1 MSNRTIDLSP
11 LGGAAVAA
19 RVPRPPA
26 RWLTRV
32 VLPASVA
39 LAAVAILTYGARDL
53 LVRRVPVRVAPVI
66 PAAHFSSEGADPGAG
81 PEGDANP
88 AAPRSPAQDQLLAQA
103 PGWVEPAPYAVNVPA
118 LAEGV
123 IAAVLVL
130 EGDRVE
136 AGQVVA
142 RMIDDDA
149 RLDVRAAEADVRQR
163 RADIDMASAGVRTA
177 EARVT
182 VERAALEELTDDI
195 ERRRPLVG
203 VGGVSA
209 GEFRQSEIRRTAL
222 EARVEIAEREIAEA
236 RARLAQIE
244 ATLAPAEVVLDQAR
258 LRLSRMEIRAPA
270 SGVVLARE
278 VDPGSRIMFDATGME
293 PGASRVSG
301 SVLRLYDPA
310 RLQVR
315 VDVPL
320 ADAAKIA
327 PGCRA
332 QVVSEALPDRTFM
345 GVVERAVHQANI
357 QRNTVQF
364 KVVISDPSPALKP
377 EMLTRV
383 KLFPPAPE
391 AAAPGDG
398 AASTA
403 AMSGMSG
410 MSGASGVLVPLEAI
424 TTGEGGAGVVW
435 TVDPSGGAPRAR
447 RRDVRLAPEAQWPSP
462 DTAGGG
468 GADVRHAAVI
478 AGLQIT
484 DRVLLNPP
492 ATLRDG
498 DRLNIV
504 SSAAAQ
510 TTEPATAGHGD
521 R

>member
-32 VLPASVA
+32 ALPASVA

-66 PAAHFSSEGADPGAG
+66 PAAHFSSEAADPGAA
-81 PEGDANP
+81 PEGVSP
-88 AAPRSPAQDQLLAQA
+88 ATPRSPAQDQLLAQA

-177 EARVT
+177 EARVA

-398 AASTA
+398 AASVA
-403 AMSGMSG
+403 GVSGMSG
-410 MSGASGVLVPLEAI
+410 TSGVLVPLEAI

-447 RRDVRLAPEAQWPSP
+447 RRDVRLAPEAQWPAP
-462 DTAGGG
+462 DTSSGV

-484 DRVLLNPP
+484 DRVLLSPP